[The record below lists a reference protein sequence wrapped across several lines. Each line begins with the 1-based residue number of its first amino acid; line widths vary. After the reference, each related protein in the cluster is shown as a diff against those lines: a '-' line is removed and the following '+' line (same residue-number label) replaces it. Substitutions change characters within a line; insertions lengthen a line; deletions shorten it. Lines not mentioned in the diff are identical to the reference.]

1 MTRTALLIL
10 GVLLIVA
17 AMAPLATAT
26 SLIERT
32 PEQLAQESA
41 LVVDGKVTGVRSYW
55 NADHTRIF
63 TEATVDV
70 DGTYKGRSS
79 AKVSVVQI
87 GGVVDNVRMT
97 AHGALAWAPG
107 EEVLLFLEPN
117 DGRSWQVAGFSQGK
131 YMIERDRGGKEFVR
145 QAMPPDTKGGGAAG
159 TSSAG
164 GATTERVSLEQFL
177 QRVLPG
183 R

>member
-1 MTRTALLIL
+1 MTRTALLTA
-10 GVLLIVA
+10 GALLIVA
-17 AMAPLATAT
+17 SMAPLAIAT

-32 PEQLAQESA
+32 PEQLAQQSA

-97 AHGALAWAPG
+97 AHGALTWAPG

-131 YMIERDRGGKEFVR
+131 YTIERDRSGREFIR
-145 QAMPPDTKGGGAAG
+145 QALPPDTKGGGASA
-159 TSSAG
+159 TSAADGS
-164 GATTERVSLEQFL
+164 ERVSLEQFL
-177 QRVLPG
+177 QRVLG

>member
-1 MTRTALLIL
+1 MSRTTLTFVGALLA
-10 GVLLIVA
+10 VA
-17 AMAPLATAT
+17 AMAPVALAT

-32 PEQLAQESA
+32 PEQLAQQSA

-70 DGTYKGRSS
+70 DGTYKGRAAS
-79 AKVSVVQI
+79 KVSVVQI
-87 GGVVDNVRMT
+87 GGVVGNVRMT

-107 EEVLLFLEPN
+107 EEVLLFLESN
-117 DGRSWQVAGFSQGK
+117 DDDSWQVAGFSQGK
-131 YMIERDRGGKEFVR
+131 YTIERDRTGREFVR
-145 QAMPPDTKGGGAAG
+145 QAMPPDTKGGGASATSPAAG
-159 TSSAG
+159 V
-164 GATTERVSLEQFL
+164 ERVSLEEFL
-177 QRVLPG
+177 DRVLPG